1 MSQIP
6 VEDIYREIGQIVAQF
21 SLLECDKCATAV
33 FQWLKFHRI
42 EGKLLRIRTAFG
54 EDYIVSNRLENQ
66 GITESITVNGTH
78 YGVEVQGR
86 VFDNLSSDGL
96 TRGEWMQDFYCISE
110 QFILEELEVLEYN

>member
-1 MSQIP
+1 MVP
-6 VEDIYREIGQIVAQF
+6 QF

-33 FQWLKFHRI
+33 FQWLKLHRI

-54 EDYIVSNRLENQ
+54 EDYIVSKRLENQ

-78 YGVEVQGR
+78 YGVEVQGQ

-96 TRGEWMQDFYCISE
+96 PRREWIQDFHCIGE
-110 QFILEELEVLEYN
+110 QFIVEELEILEYN